1 MSDKIEVSR
10 ELLEQ
15 ILGHFFAEDCQ
26 ECGIGQSEAWA
37 KLRASLGPTR
47 YQVLFPAR
55 GGVPAGY
62 RICTKDA
69 AGQWFREGLPMLT
82 PDPSRV
88 KELDY
93 PTTLNRMGKVKL

>member
-10 ELLEQ
+10 ELLERVVRGEPHSSWAA
-15 ILGHFFAEDCQ
+15 LEEDRLKAV
-26 ECGIGQSEAWA
+26 EE
-37 KLRASLGPTR
+37 LRALLGPVR

-62 RICTKDA
+62 RICSKDA

>member
-10 ELLEQ
+10 ELIERLKTTECRGIIVNEQ
-15 ILGHFFAEDCQ
+15 ALNE
-26 ECGIGQSEAWA
+26 
-37 KLRASLGPTR
+37 LRALLGPTR

>member
-10 ELLEQ
+10 DLLER
-15 ILGHFFAEDCQ
+15 LVTGMWYADSRKGLAMEL
-26 ECGIGQSEAWA
+26 ET
-37 KLRASLGPTR
+37 LLGPVR

-55 GGVPAGY
+55 GGMPAGY
-62 RICTKDA
+62 RICTKDV

-93 PTTLNRMGKVKL
+93 PTTLNRMGNVKL

>member
-10 ELLEQ
+10 ELL
-15 ILGHFFAEDCQ
+15 
-26 ECGIGQSEAWA
+26 A
-37 KLRASLGPTR
+37 KLVEEGRIGEVSEVEWLELRTLLGPVR

-62 RICTKDA
+62 RICTKE
-69 AGQWFREGLPMLT
+69 AGGLWFREGLPMLT

>member
-1 MSDKIEVSR
+1 MSDKIEVPR
-10 ELLEQ
+10 DLLERAKNACVWVGYE
-15 ILGHFFAEDCQ
+15 IEAKAL
-26 ECGIGQSEAWA
+26 SE
-37 KLRASLGPTR
+37 LLGPTR

-88 KELDY
+88 RELDY

>member
-1 MSDKIEVSR
+1 MNDKIEVSR
-10 ELLEQ
+10 ELLAKLVEE
-15 ILGHFFAEDCQ
+15 GR
-26 ECGIGQSEAWA
+26 IGEVSEAEWLE
-37 KLRASLGPTR
+37 LRALLGPAR

-69 AGQWFREGLPMLT
+69 AGRWFREGLPMLT

>member
-10 ELLEQ
+10 DLLEIYTGVKEGDWVEAGHQ
-15 ILGHFFAEDCQ
+15 IREL
-26 ECGIGQSEAWA
+26 
-37 KLRASLGPTR
+37 LGPTR

-62 RICTKDA
+62 RICAKDA
-69 AGQWFREGLPMLT
+69 AGQWSREGLPMLT

>member
-1 MSDKIEVSR
+1 MNDKIEVSR
-10 ELLEQ
+10 EFLKRLEQ
-15 ILGHFFAEDCQ
+15 AIVNTSQMYPALDE
-26 ECGIGQSEAWA
+26 
-37 KLRASLGPTR
+37 LRALLSPTR

>member
-10 ELLEQ
+10 ELLERVVE
-15 ILGHFFAEDCQ
+15 HCNF
-26 ECGIGQSEAWA
+26 WA
-37 KLRASLGPTR
+37 DIAPEIDELRALLGPTR

-69 AGQWFREGLPMLT
+69 SGQWFREGLPMLT

>member
-10 ELLEQ
+10 ELLERASRN
-15 ILGHFFAEDCQ
+15 LCSGE
-26 ECGIGQSEAWA
+26 EAW
-37 KLRASLGPTR
+37 KIQDELLELLGPVR

-62 RICTKDA
+62 RICTKDV

>member
-10 ELLEQ
+10 ELLVR
-15 ILGHFFAEDCQ
+15 LCNLHSVCWEDIAP
-26 ECGIGQSEAWA
+26 EISE
-37 KLRASLGPTR
+37 LRALLGPKR

>member
-10 ELLEQ
+10 ELIERLKTTECRGIIVNEQ
-15 ILGHFFAEDCQ
+15 ALNE
-26 ECGIGQSEAWA
+26 
-37 KLRASLGPTR
+37 LRALLGPVR
-47 YQVLFPAR
+47 YQVLFSAS

>member
-10 ELLEQ
+10 EFLKRLEQ
-15 ILGHFFAEDCQ
+15 AIVNTSQMYPALDE
-26 ECGIGQSEAWA
+26 
-37 KLRASLGPTR
+37 LRALLGPTR

-69 AGQWFREGLPMLT
+69 ADQWFREGLPMLT

>member
-10 ELLEQ
+10 ELLERIVGRDTPAFVEACRELSQ
-15 ILGHFFAEDCQ
+15 I
-26 ECGIGQSEAWA
+26 
-37 KLRASLGPTR
+37 LGPTR

-69 AGQWFREGLPMLT
+69 KGQWFREGLPMLT

>member
-10 ELLEQ
+10 ELLERIYYAFQ
-15 ILGHFFAEDCQ
+15 FSGPYEK
-26 ECGIGQSEAWA
+26 EARA
-37 KLRASLGPTR
+37 LRELLGPTR

-69 AGQWFREGLPMLT
+69 SGQWFREGLPMLT

-88 KELDY
+88 KGLDY

>member
-10 ELLEQ
+10 ELLER
-15 ILGHFFAEDCQ
+15 I
-26 ECGIGQSEAWA
+26 A
-37 KLRASLGPTR
+37 KPLKKMQDGLYRRQAIRDLRELLGPVR

-62 RICTKDA
+62 RICTKDV

>member
-10 ELLEQ
+10 DLLERVVES
-15 ILGHFFAEDCQ
+15 LEGASLSGYPSPCEVQ
-26 ECGIGQSEAWA
+26 E
-37 KLRASLGPTR
+37 LRALLGPTR
-47 YQVLFPAR
+47 HQVLFPAR

-62 RICTKDA
+62 RICARDA
-69 AGQWFREGLPMLT
+69 SGQWFREGLPMLT

>member
-10 ELLEQ
+10 ELIERLKTTECRGIIVNEQ
-15 ILGHFFAEDCQ
+15 ALNE
-26 ECGIGQSEAWA
+26 
-37 KLRASLGPTR
+37 LRALLGPAS

-62 RICTKDA
+62 RICTRDA
-69 AGQWFREGLPMLT
+69 AGLWFREGLPMLT

>member
-10 ELLEQ
+10 ELLERVVDNRYRDKEN
-15 ILGHFFAEDCQ
+15 ISIARH
-26 ECGIGQSEAWA
+26 EALWELMGLLA
-37 KLRASLGPTR
+37 PVR

-62 RICTKDA
+62 RICARDA
-69 AGQWFREGLPMLT
+69 SGHWFREGLPMLT
-82 PDPSRV
+82 PDWSRV

>member
-1 MSDKIEVSR
+1 MNDKIEVSR
-10 ELLEQ
+10 ELLER
-15 ILGHFFAEDCQ
+15 ILDSIGFGEAAE
-26 ECGIGQSEAWA
+26 
-37 KLRASLGPTR
+37 LRALLGPAS

-93 PTTLNRMGKVKL
+93 PTTLNRTGKVEL

>member
-1 MSDKIEVSR
+1 MNDKIEVSR
-10 ELLEQ
+10 ELIERLKTTECRGIIVNEQ
-15 ILGHFFAEDCQ
+15 ALNE
-26 ECGIGQSEAWA
+26 
-37 KLRASLGPTR
+37 LRALLGPVR

>member
-10 ELLEQ
+10 ELLEN
-15 ILGHFFAEDCQ
+15 ICNGGYCKPYLMDE
-26 ECGIGQSEAWA
+26 
-37 KLRASLGPTR
+37 LRVLLGPVR

-69 AGQWFREGLPMLT
+69 SGQWFREGLPMLT

>member
-10 ELLEQ
+10 EFLKRLEQ
-15 ILGHFFAEDCQ
+15 AIVNTSQMYPALDE
-26 ECGIGQSEAWA
+26 
-37 KLRASLGPTR
+37 LRALLGPSR

-69 AGQWFREGLPMLT
+69 SGQWFREGLSMLT

>member
-10 ELLEQ
+10 ELL
-15 ILGHFFAEDCQ
+15 
-26 ECGIGQSEAWA
+26 A
-37 KLRASLGPTR
+37 KLVEEGRIGEVSEVEWLELRTLLGPTR

-62 RICTKDA
+62 RICARDTT
-69 AGQWFREGLPMLT
+69 GQWFREGLPMLT

>member
-10 ELLEQ
+10 ELLER
-15 ILGHFFAEDCQ
+15 ILDSIGFGEAAE
-26 ECGIGQSEAWA
+26 
-37 KLRASLGPTR
+37 LRALLGPAS

-93 PTTLNRMGKVKL
+93 PTTLNRMGKVEL

>member
-1 MSDKIEVSR
+1 MSDKHMLSVER
-10 ELLEQ
+10 ELLETVCNA
-15 ILGHFFAEDCQ
+15 F
-26 ECGIGQSEAWA
+26 EAGDQDAAWKA
-37 KLRASLGPTR
+37 ASKLRALLGPKR

-69 AGQWFREGLPMLT
+69 EGQWFREGLPMLT

-93 PTTLNRMGKVKL
+93 PTTLNRMGKVEL

>member
-10 ELLEQ
+10 EFLKRLEQ
-15 ILGHFFAEDCQ
+15 AIVNTSQMYPALDE
-26 ECGIGQSEAWA
+26 
-37 KLRASLGPTR
+37 LRELLGPVR

>member
-1 MSDKIEVSR
+1 MSDKPMLSVER
-10 ELLEQ
+10 ELLER
-15 ILGHFFAEDCQ
+15 LLRVGLNAV
-26 ECGIGQSEAWA
+26 GIGCKTPAEE
-37 KLRASLGPTR
+37 LRALLGPTR

-93 PTTLNRMGKVKL
+93 PTTLNRMGNVKL

>member
-10 ELLEQ
+10 ELLEN
-15 ILGHFFAEDCQ
+15 ICNGGYCKPCLMGE
-26 ECGIGQSEAWA
+26 
-37 KLRASLGPTR
+37 LRELLGPVR

-69 AGQWFREGLPMLT
+69 SGQWFREGLPMLT

-88 KELDY
+88 KGLDY
-93 PTTLNRMGKVKL
+93 PTTLNCMGEVKL

>member
-10 ELLEQ
+10 ELLERLTENWNGTQ
-15 ILGHFFAEDCQ
+15 ARIE
-26 ECGIGQSEAWA
+26 
-37 KLRASLGPTR
+37 LRALLGPTR

>member
-15 ILGHFFAEDCQ
+15 LRNVCGDPELAQ
-26 ECGIGQSEAWA
+26 EVN
-37 KLRASLGPTR
+37 LLLGPVR

-62 RICTKDA
+62 RICARDA
-69 AGQWFREGLPMLT
+69 SGQWFREGLPMLT
-82 PDPSRV
+82 PDWSRV

-93 PTTLNRMGKVKL
+93 PTTLNRMGNVKL

>member
-10 ELLEQ
+10 EFLKRLEQ
-15 ILGHFFAEDCQ
+15 AIVNTSQKYPALDE
-26 ECGIGQSEAWA
+26 
-37 KLRASLGPTR
+37 LRALLGPTR

-62 RICTKDA
+62 RICAKDA
-69 AGQWFREGLPMLT
+69 ADQWFREGLPMLT

>member
-1 MSDKIEVSR
+1 MGDKIEVSR
-10 ELLEQ
+10 ELLER
-15 ILGHFFAEDCQ
+15 IAGTYIGGKHRDGVNALAE
-26 ECGIGQSEAWA
+26 
-37 KLRASLGPTR
+37 LRALLGPTR